1 VREIKTLFEN
11 CVRKTKYMKTKHD
24 KESVQ
29 LVINKQ
35 EDIVLV
41 SFGMTSALA
50 VETCRGDRTHGQQ
63 SVLEIAKRA
72 S

>member
-1 VREIKTLFEN
+1 
-11 CVRKTKYMKTKHD
+11 MKTKHD